1 MRKRVVFTLIAAM
14 IFAGIP
20 AGCSGTEEPAEDA
33 SGEISVQTED
43 EETEENTEENAQEE
57 TDDPSAGNAE
67 AESSDSE
74 AESYVP
80 EEYRIDNF
88 PIIGQ
93 MPELPTGCEITA
105 LTMALQYYGYDADK
119 VTMASEYL
127 PTAGTGN
134 YYGDDGRLYG
144 NDLNQYFIG
153 DPFTEGGIICGT
165 GAIISAAD
173 VYLENQGSIMR
184 AVDRSGSSPEQLYE
198 LVSRNIPVVVWVT
211 IGMQDRHETQG

>member
-153 DPFTEGGIICGT
+153 DPFTEGGII
-165 GAIISAAD
+165 
-173 VYLENQGSIMR
+173 
-184 AVDRSGSSPEQLYE
+184 
-198 LVSRNIPVVVWVT
+198 
-211 IGMQDRHETQG
+211 